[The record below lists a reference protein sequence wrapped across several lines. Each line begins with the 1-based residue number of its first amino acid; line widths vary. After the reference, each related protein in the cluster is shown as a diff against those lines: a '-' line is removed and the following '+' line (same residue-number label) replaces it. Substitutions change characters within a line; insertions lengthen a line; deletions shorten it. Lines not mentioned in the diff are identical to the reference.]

1 MLVLYLSLL
10 HFKSEVNGVTF
21 KVETS
26 ENETHTEKKR
36 WDNLYKLFRFPDSK
50 TKIQVTFSCIYITS
64 FFLSFKN
71 SSMGLYWKYIS

>member
-26 ENETHTEKKR
+26 ENETHTEKKGG
-36 WDNLYKLFRFPDSK
+36 
-50 TKIQVTFSCIYITS
+50 TIYINFS
-64 FFLSFKN
+64 DSQIQKKN
-71 SSMGLYWKYIS
+71 SSNFLLYLHYFILSFI